1 MFRRCFYKMYPAK
14 YLKGLDDVLGKLKKA
29 TDAIPGKTL
38 KGLIRAAIIV
48 RRDME
53 QTKPKIPVDTGN
65 LRSSYFL
72 VTSNGDTRDGSNP
85 GVPKQA
91 VPGPYVALGF
101 SANYAVKVHEAVNV
115 TFQRPGSGA
124 KFLESALDRNAKS
137 ILEMIQKEAKV

>member
-1 MFRRCFYKMYPAK
+1 MTYQAK
-14 YLKGLDDVLGKLKKA
+14 HLKGLDNVLSKLKKE

-53 QTKPKIPVDTGN
+53 QTEPKIPVDTGN

-72 VTSNGDTRDGSNP
+72 VTSNGDTMDGVNP
-85 GVPKQA
+85 GIPKQA

-101 SANYAVKVHEAVNV
+101 SANYAVKVHEAVNI
-115 TFQRPGSGA
+115 TFKRPGSGA
-124 KFLESALDRNAKS
+124 KFLESALDRNTNS
-137 ILEMIQKEAKV
+137 ILEMIKKEAQI

>member
-1 MFRRCFYKMYPAK
+1 MTYQPKH
-14 YLKGLDDVLGKLKKA
+14 LKGLDNVLGKLKKA
-29 TDAIPGKTL
+29 TDEIQGKTL

-53 QTKPKIPVDTGN
+53 QTEPKIPVYTGN

-72 VTSNGDTRDGSNP
+72 VTSNGDTLDGQNP
-85 GVPKQA
+85 GIPKRA

-115 TFQRPGSGA
+115 NFQRPGSGA
-124 KFLESALDRNAKS
+124 KFLESALDRNSKA